1 MLFSWDIYEGM
12 GDVFIYP
19 VLRTPYSD
27 HSLFKFT
34 HWIMQKLHYW
44 LIAFAYI
51 GCLSAWLPKV
61 YEALP
66 LENKFFLRCVSL
78 LSIYFLLIHC
88 IGAPFARYSIPM
100 QPIIYALAMFGV
112 SYVLSVSKYLYAIA
126 ESRLTR

>member
-19 VLRTPYSD
+19 VLRTPYLD
-27 HSLFKFT
+27 YGLFKFT

-51 GCLSAWLPKV
+51 GCFSAWLPKV
-61 YEALP
+61 NEVLP
-66 LENKFFLRCVSL
+66 PENKFFLRCVSL
-78 LSIYFLLIHC
+78 LSIYFLILHC

-100 QPIIYALAMFGV
+100 QPIIYALAMFGF
-112 SYVLSVSKYLYAIA
+112 SYVLSLSKNLYAIA